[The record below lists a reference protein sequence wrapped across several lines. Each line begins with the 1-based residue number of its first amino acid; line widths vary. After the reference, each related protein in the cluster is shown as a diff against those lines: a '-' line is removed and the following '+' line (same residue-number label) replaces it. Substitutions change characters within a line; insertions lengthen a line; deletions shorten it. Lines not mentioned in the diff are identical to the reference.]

1 MRRTCR
7 PAPRRVETQRA
18 RRGPGGG
25 VFPLENLKGAR
36 SLISTPKRSL
46 SRNGSWITGNLSK
59 WIMLGDPRCMICLGA
74 GRACSLK

>member
-25 VFPLENLKGAR
+25 VRPEARPELEFDPEAKFVSQWVLDHGQ
-36 SLISTPKRSL
+36 SFD
-46 SRNGSWITGNLSK
+46 

-74 GRACSLK
+74 GRA